1 MATAL
6 TLRILDAIRAVPY
19 GKVASYGQIALVA
32 GHPRGAGG
40 ARDVVRILASMSE
53 KQNLPWWRI
62 VRKDGSI
69 ALSPGPHLGPID
81 EVRPLDF
88 LEIANGTHA
97 HLACR
102 IIIAHKNR
110 LRMQLQTA

>member
-1 MATAL
+1 MATML
-6 TLRILDAIRAVPY
+6 TLRILEAIRAVPC
-19 GKVASYGQIALVA
+19 GKVASYGQIALAA

-69 ALSPGPHLGPID
+69 ALSPGSGAELQRALLAQENVPFTED
-81 EVRPLDF
+81 KKAADSAF
-88 LEIANGTHA
+88 WNG
-97 HLACR
+97 
-102 IIIAHKNR
+102 
-110 LRMQLQTA
+110 QTAK